1 MGPAVDP
8 VVEMN
13 ALTISGRRKKRI
25 AGRCDMELGDVTV
38 HNIKQL
44 RALNSC
50 ILPVPYNAK
59 FYANVVADGEMSK
72 LAYVNDIVVGAVC
85 CRIDEYEG
93 KRSLYI
99 MTLGTLAPYRQLGV
113 GNMLLNYVFSLT
125 AKDSTLENIFLHVQT
140 SNENALNFYKN
151 RGFEQ
156 VGIAENY
163 YKHVEPKD
171 AYILVKKVKS

>member
-1 MGPAVDP
+1 MAPAVEP
-8 VVEMN
+8 VDEMN
-13 ALTISGRRKKRI
+13 ALTISGKKKKKI
-25 AGRCDMELGDVTV
+25 AGRCDMELGDVTP
-38 HNIKQL
+38 HNVKQL
-44 RALNSC
+44 RTLNSC

-59 FYANVVADGEMSK
+59 FYANVVADGKMSK

-125 AKDSTLENIFLHVQT
+125 AKDPTIENIFLHVQT
-140 SNENALNFYKN
+140 SNETALNFYKN

-156 VGIAENY
+156 VGIEENY

-171 AYILVKKVKS
+171 AYTMVKRMKS

>member
-1 MGPAVDP
+1 MTPTAEP
-8 VVEMN
+8 VEELK
-13 ALTISGRRKKRI
+13 ALTISGKKKKKI

-38 HNIKQL
+38 HNVKQL
-44 RALNSC
+44 RTLNSC

-85 CRIDEYEG
+85 CRIDDYEG

-113 GNMLLNYVFSLT
+113 GNMLLDYVFSLT
-125 AKDSTLENIFLHVQT
+125 AKDSSIENIFLHVQT
-140 SNENALNFYKN
+140 SNETALSFYKN

-156 VGIAENY
+156 AGIAKDY

>member
-1 MGPAVDP
+1 TRDSRQLKRTIRRGFTDSTSLGRRTLRLQLPFHRTVLMPPAVEP
-8 VVEMN
+8 VDEMN
-13 ALTISGRRKKRI
+13 ALTISGKKKKRI

-38 HNIKQL
+38 HNVKQL
-44 RALNSC
+44 RTLNSC

-85 CRIDEYEG
+85 CRIDEHEG

-113 GNMLLNYVFSLT
+113 G
-125 AKDSTLENIFLHVQT
+125 
-140 SNENALNFYKN
+140 
-151 RGFEQ
+151 
-156 VGIAENY
+156 
-163 YKHVEPKD
+163 
-171 AYILVKKVKS
+171 